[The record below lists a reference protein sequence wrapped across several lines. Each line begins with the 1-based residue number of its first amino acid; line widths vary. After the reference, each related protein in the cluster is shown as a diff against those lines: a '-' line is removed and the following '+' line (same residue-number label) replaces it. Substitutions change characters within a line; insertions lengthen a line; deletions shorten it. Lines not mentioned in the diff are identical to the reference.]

1 MIRAFSISF
10 RWLTVGVAALAL
22 LALPVAPV
30 TAQLADDPPTY
41 TLRILDVTHDP
52 SGSLEISVRVGGA
65 TNLEPP
71 QFTALVDGI
80 PQSVD
85 AAPTRDVDTLAIIIA
100 IDTSG
105 SMLGAPLEAARD
117 AAITLIDQ
125 LNEGDEVAIVR
136 FSNNVSL
143 ALDFTTDRAAAR
155 SVLNSL
161 VAEGD
166 TALYD
171 SAAFTANLLSGVEP
185 TRSNLIMLSDGE
197 ESGASAAERDASI
210 QALID
215 SGATAFSFGLGT
227 DSDTEYLR
235 AVAEGT
241 GGEFWEVADDRALGS
256 LFSSLGGRLGATDL
270 VQVVTRPFAIGTH
283 TADIF
288 ATVLGQRLEAS
299 AEFEVT
305 NEGLVEITAVEGD
318 EPGDPITVTAST
330 LVDPAALRLE
340 ANAGG
345 QTIALGNGT
354 TLTIDPWRFDP
365 GELQIDVRAEVSAG
379 LAGSASTTL
388 TIPALAPSLTI
399 EREAEGT
406 IATVRQRVQGSA
418 DSRIVVRDGDE
429 EVASTPNNELTFEI
443 PRGTG
448 DLTVELVDADGV
460 VLATESVAGLPAPL
474 PTESLPILPIAAAAG
489 VVALLALLI
498 LRRRGQTP
506 EPTPLRVRAP
516 RRVAPQAAPRDIELG
531 RLTVIDAEGNE
542 RMYRMGPRPLTI
554 GRAPTCDIVLDDP
567 EVRPMHARISAG
579 PGGQFRIHGLS
590 SRGVPYQQQQHDEWL
605 IVAAG
610 EEVAI
615 ASYVVRMEAA
625 QAVAS

>member
-1 MIRAFSISF
+1 MIRAFSTSY
-10 RWLTVGVAALAL
+10 RWLTVTVAALLL
-22 LALPVAPV
+22 LALPAAQA
-30 TAQLADDPPTY
+30 TAQLAEDPPEY
-41 TLRILDVTHDP
+41 TLRILDVSHDP

-65 TNLEPP
+65 TDLEPP

-105 SMLGAPLEAARD
+105 SMLGAPLEAAQD
-117 AAITLIDQ
+117 AAISLIDQ

-161 VAEGD
+161 VAQGD

-185 TRSNLIMLSDGE
+185 TRTNLILLSDGE

-210 QALID
+210 RALID

-305 NEGLVEITAVEGD
+305 NEGLVQISAVAGD
-318 EPGDPITVTAST
+318 EPGDPITVTAAT

-340 ANAGG
+340 ASAGG

-365 GELQIDVRAEVSAG
+365 GELVIDVRAEVSAG
-379 LAGSASTTL
+379 LAGSASTSLAIPRLAPTL
-388 TIPALAPSLTI
+388 TV

-406 IATVRQRVQGSA
+406 IVTVRKRVQGSA
-418 DSRIVVRDGDE
+418 NSRIVVRDGDE
-429 EVASTPNNELTFEI
+429 EVASTPNNELSFEI

-448 DLTVELVDADGV
+448 DLTVELLDAEGV
-460 VLATESVAGLPAPL
+460 VLTTESIAGLPAPL
-474 PTESLPILPIAAAAG
+474 PTESLPLLPIAAGAG
-489 VVALLALLI
+489 IIALLAVLI
-498 LRRRGQTP
+498 LRRRGRTP
-506 EPTPLRVRAP
+506 EPTPLLVRAP
-516 RRVAPQAAPRDIELG
+516 RRVAPQVAPRDIDLG
-531 RLTVIDAEGNE
+531 RLTVIDASGGE
-542 RMYRMGPRPLTI
+542 RTYRMGPRPLTI

-567 EVRPMHARISAG
+567 DVRPMHARISAG